1 MGILKFKKPIGNSA
15 YFTVSVLGRSL
26 KLNIKYG
33 NILTVSLTK
42 TDTEINLI
50 LPKKY
55 KNKDNMEIIN
65 LSIQKLYDKIAFEE
79 IEYSMEIARH
89 ILKFAPEDYYL
100 KRIENDFYKC
110 CKKQIVINPDIVK
123 FSRDIINTTILQ
135 AFCKIKYRPN
145 SIKYNML
152 LQYAMEKY
160 ELYKKKTNIDFKIS
174 KVS

>member
-1 MGILKFKKPIGNSA
+1 MGILKFKKPAENSA
-15 YFTVSVLGRSL
+15 YFTVSVLGKSL

-33 NILTVSLTK
+33 NVLTVSLTK
-42 TDTEINLI
+42 TDTEIDLV

-65 LSIQKLYDKIAFEE
+65 LSIQKLYDRIALEE

-89 ILKFAPEDYYL
+89 ILKFAPEDYSL
-100 KRIENDFYKC
+100 KRLENDFYKC
-110 CKKQIVINPDIVK
+110 FKKQIIVNPDIVR
-123 FSRDIINTTILQ
+123 FNRDIINIAILQ
-135 AFCKIKYRPN
+135 AFCKIKHRPN
-145 SIKYNML
+145 SIKYNVL